1 MIATRPRGI
10 KATRLTRF
18 PPGHTVDPMKAYI
31 LPSRR
36 VIQPFGDPV
45 GQAMIGNR
53 TLAEAQRS
61 VLVEAGLEPVPIDS
75 ATVIGAGP
83 CLVTY
88 DDVFFTRRVLASL
101 LEQRAGHPGGL
112 RCGLPADSLLVERT
126 RPLQDLPEAEVGGE
140 RLALYRL
147 WLVDPSEPI
156 RDAASLERL
165 FAAADPVRARFTEKV
180 LQIPIPANIMGQPHL
195 AHPLTSSV
203 VMELSSW
210 VHVLWANQLSI
221 QIRWVET
228 VLDHKLWAGHKLLLA
243 SAAGLLSGRPGWP
256 ALKWALASRLNRI
269 GRGCDIHP
277 TARVEFSQLGD
288 GVRVGANAL
297 VQGCLVDDGVTI
309 EERACVQYSV
319 VGQGCFVSKNS
330 VLVLCAGYPEGD
342 LCGNGTQVSLFGRK
356 VAVTSWFRIIDVKA
370 RGAVKVEH
378 EGELRSTGTNF
389 LGVCF
394 GHGAYGGMDAT
405 VQAGRAIPNGA
416 VLVKDPGQVL
426 RRIPADLPPGEPAW
440 ARGGRA
446 VTRKKKG

>member
-1 MIATRPRGI
+1 
-10 KATRLTRF
+10 
-18 PPGHTVDPMKAYI
+18 MKAYI
-31 LPSRR
+31 LPSGRI
-36 VIQPFGDPV
+36 IQPFGDPV
-45 GQAMIGNR
+45 GESMVANR
-53 TLAEAQRS
+53 TLADHQRA
-61 VLVEAGLEPVPIDS
+61 VLAEHGLEPCFVRS
-75 ATVIGAGP
+75 AAEIGTGP
-83 CLVTY
+83 CLITY

-101 LEQRAGHPGGL
+101 LELFQARPTGV
-112 RCGLPADSLLVERT
+112 RCGLPADSLLVRRT
-126 RPLQDLPEAEVGGE
+126 RPLQDLPEAEVGGQ

-147 WLVDPSEPI
+147 YGVRVDAPLADEQ
-156 RDAASLERL
+156 ALEGL
-165 FAAADPVRARFTEKV
+165 LSKAEAIQVRFKEKV
-180 LQIPIPANIMGQPHL
+180 LEIPIPRNIMGQPRL
-195 AHPLTSSV
+195 EHPLTSSV
-203 VMELSSW
+203 VMHLGSW

-228 VLDHKLWAGHKLLLA
+228 VLDHKLWMGSKLVTAG
-243 SAAGLLSGRPGWP
+243 AAGLLSGRLGWP
-256 ALKWALASRLNRI
+256 ALKWALASRMNRI

-277 TARVEFSQLGD
+277 TARVEFSHLGD
-288 GVRVGANAL
+288 GVRIGANAL
-297 VQGCLVDDGVTI
+297 VQGCLIDAGVTI

-319 VGQGCFVSKNS
+319 VGRGCFVSKNS
-330 VLVLCAGYPEGD
+330 VLVLCAGYPDGD

-370 RGAVKVEH
+370 RGEVKVEH
-378 EGELRSTGTNF
+378 EGELRKTGTNF